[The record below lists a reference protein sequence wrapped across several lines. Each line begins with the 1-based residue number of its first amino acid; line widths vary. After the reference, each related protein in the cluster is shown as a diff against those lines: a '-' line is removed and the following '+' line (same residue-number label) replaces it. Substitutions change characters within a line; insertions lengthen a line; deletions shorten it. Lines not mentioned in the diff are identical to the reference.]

1 MGQIIVVFR
10 ARAFAQDDDYMA
22 TALRMRDKAI
32 AEYGCTEFLFA
43 NTPDGEEIALSYWP
57 DEASILRW
65 KQDPEHQAAQAR
77 ISQGA
82 KGQGRPAAMRLTHH
96 EDALRV
102 SPGQACHMIKNG
114 LDIAGLDVAVAL
126 NIAAATHIASARP

>member
-43 NTPDGEEIALSYWP
+43 NAPDGEEIALSYWP

-65 KQDPEHQAAQAR
+65 KQDPEHRAAQA
-77 ISQGA
+77 
-82 KGQGRPAAMRLTHH
+82 QGRGLWYSSYVVQVANIHR
-96 EDALRV
+96 EYGFQRDA
-102 SPGQACHMIKNG
+102 
-114 LDIAGLDVAVAL
+114 
-126 NIAAATHIASARP
+126 

>member
-43 NTPDGEEIALSYWP
+43 HSPDGEEIALSYWP

-77 ISQGA
+77 GRSLWYSSYVVQVAGIHREYGFTR
-82 KGQGRPAAMRLTHH
+82 GQ
-96 EDALRV
+96 
-102 SPGQACHMIKNG
+102 
-114 LDIAGLDVAVAL
+114 
-126 NIAAATHIASARP
+126 

>member
-43 NTPDGEEIALSYWP
+43 NTPDGEEVALSYWP

-77 ISQGA
+77 
-82 KGQGRPAAMRLTHH
+82 GRGLWYSSYVVQVASIHR
-96 EDALRV
+96 EYGFRRDA
-102 SPGQACHMIKNG
+102 
-114 LDIAGLDVAVAL
+114 
-126 NIAAATHIASARP
+126 